1 MAAARERYCVA
12 PALAPASLAAAL
24 TSTAITTAVV
34 AASIA
39 AAVATAAL
47 TATQPT
53 TALPTTVA
61 TTAVTPTVATAAL
74 TATQI
79 VFNTLMFQLGLL
91 SLLAWRFTDF
101 ETVLTGPLI
110 FAAGTLAAF
119 VSAAF
124 TLLCKGIFRWGNT
137 RRRNV
142 RKGSRLRRLGQWMRS
157 AAKAEGGV
165 RVAVMKEWWHY
176 RTSSLRRTPKRALPR
191 MAVVVRQNLSW
202 LLIFI
207 AYFASLAL
215 ALVFG
220 LSFEGVKYYSVL
232 GGWAVSLGETWL
244 LVEPTVVFI
253 MIILPRFLDEAMT
266 PVSAVSKDQKSG
278 VQMQTCAKSKRRVAL
293 FKLTPKKSSVKYVQ

>member
-39 AAVATAAL
+39 AALSAAALSAALAATPIATAVAAATLTPAVATAAL

-137 RRRNV
+137 RRRNL

-176 RTSSLRRTPKRALPR
+176 RTSSLRRTPKRALSR

-207 AYFASLAL
+207 ASTLRLWRSPSFSGSASKASSTT
-215 ALVFG
+215 ACWVAG
-220 LSFEGVKYYSVL
+220 LSR
-232 GGWAVSLGETWL
+232 WARRGCSSSLPW
-244 LVEPTVVFI
+244 
-253 MIILPRFLDEAMT
+253 
-266 PVSAVSKDQKSG
+266 
-278 VQMQTCAKSKRRVAL
+278 
-293 FKLTPKKSSVKYVQ
+293 SSS